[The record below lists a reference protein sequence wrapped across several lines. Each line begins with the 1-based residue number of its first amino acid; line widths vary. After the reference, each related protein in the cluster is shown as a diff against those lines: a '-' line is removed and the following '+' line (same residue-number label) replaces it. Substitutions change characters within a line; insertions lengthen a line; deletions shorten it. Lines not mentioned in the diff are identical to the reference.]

1 MLLPIPVT
9 SRKLLNNVH
18 NIISHPLVYRRERF
32 YRGLFVRSSGSSA
45 LSQHRVRRVHID
57 DYSTCCSVYRARR
70 RRRWRAKRTSDQ
82 CSSRE
87 THTHSTAPPATASN
101 TIIMFWRISTR
112 RAAPRLCSH
121 FQLLIIALQYI
132 LTASLLCSFT
142 AAQTRVE
149 RRASERASS
158 SDRRWPASY

>member
-1 MLLPIPVT
+1 MTTRLAAVFTELGGGVGGGLSVRQT
-9 SRKLLNNVH
+9 NAH
-18 NIISHPLVYRRERF
+18 QERD
-32 YRGLFVRSSGSSA
+32 S
-45 LSQHRVRRVHID
+45 
-57 DYSTCCSVYRARR
+57 
-70 RRRWRAKRTSDQ
+70 
-82 CSSRE
+82 
-87 THTHSTAPPATASN
+87 HSTAPPATASN

-149 RRASERASS
+149 RRASERAAAT
-158 SDRRWPASY
+158 DAGRLRID

>member
-1 MLLPIPVT
+1 MY
-9 SRKLLNNVH
+9 
-18 NIISHPLVYRRERF
+18 IILSLTHF
-32 YRGLFVRSSGSSA
+32 YIAENGFIADCSFVRAVRAHYPSTVFGA
-45 LSQHRVRRVHID
+45 FILMTTRLAAVFTELGGGVGGGLSVRQTNAHQERD
-57 DYSTCCSVYRARR
+57 S
-70 RRRWRAKRTSDQ
+70 
-82 CSSRE
+82 
-87 THTHSTAPPATASN
+87 HSTAPPATASN

>member
-1 MLLPIPVT
+1 MTTRLAAVFTELGGGVGGGLSVRQT
-9 SRKLLNNVH
+9 NAH
-18 NIISHPLVYRRERF
+18 QERD
-32 YRGLFVRSSGSSA
+32 S
-45 LSQHRVRRVHID
+45 
-57 DYSTCCSVYRARR
+57 
-70 RRRWRAKRTSDQ
+70 
-82 CSSRE
+82 
-87 THTHSTAPPATASN
+87 HSTAPPATASN
-101 TIIMFWRISTR
+101 TIIMFWRISPR
-112 RAAPRLCSH
+112 RAAPSLSH